1 MTDSRSSIDL
11 APSKSYASALSSVS
25 QNEPA
30 LLNNSAPK
38 DDIQV
43 MQLIPPLSK
52 DTVSSIQ
59 KLQMAFNNC
68 ALAILAQFPDF
79 VKDKIT
85 ITQSFTKT
93 RAEKTLHSIS
103 VISRPLLGPTTVIYE
118 VRASYYWVKQYSQ
131 RVNITLT
138 LIDHSIPA
146 R

>member
-11 APSKSYASALSSVS
+11 APSKSYASALSSVC

-52 DTVSSIQ
+52 DTVSSSQ
-59 KLQMAFNNC
+59 KLQMAFYDC

-93 RAEKTLHSIS
+93 RRKNSPFDFSHFP
-103 VISRPLLGPTTVIYE
+103 SRC
-118 VRASYYWVKQYSQ
+118 
-131 RVNITLT
+131 
-138 LIDHSIPA
+138 
-146 R
+146 